1 MIMSITNNLKIQ
13 HMEIMT
19 VVDDISSRLTAAELS
34 EDATHVYGL
43 LLAFS
48 DQLSFHLKREDK
60 ALYPALFRHPD
71 KQISKLAKKYIEE
84 MGGISKAFKEYTAR
98 WPHAASIQEGSG
110 DFIRETKEIFAT
122 LCARIEKENTV
133 LYPRLEI
140 SQ

>member
-1 MIMSITNNLKIQ
+1 MSITDNLRIQ
-13 HMEIMT
+13 HSEIIA
-19 VVDDISSRLTAAELS
+19 VLDDISSHLTAAELS
-34 EDATHVYGL
+34 DDSTHVYGL
-43 LLAFS
+43 LLTLS

-71 KQISKLAKKYIEE
+71 KQISKLAKKFYEE
-84 MGGISKAFKEYTAR
+84 MGGISKAFQEYTAR
-98 WPHAASIQEGSG
+98 WPHAASIQDSSA

-122 LCARIEKENTV
+122 LCDRIEKENTV